1 MAEGRNAFA
10 RIGNMILTGTMSL
23 TAEKRAKKTIISSC
37 YYQGA
42 LKVTRPVYLDPDA
55 PSVYMMHV
63 GGGYL
68 DGDIYET
75 EIHVQSEAELS
86 VTTQSHTKVYKT
98 PKEPVQQ
105 RTAITLGKNSVLEYL
120 PDPLIAYEEARFSQ
134 ETKVS
139 MESGSVLI
147 YSDIVTPGWAPDGRF
162 FRYDWIRSKF
172 KVYKNEKLVMFDH
185 LKLEPDEQINGLMQ
199 MEGFTHTG
207 MLAVLHE
214 EITADRVDEIYEL
227 LTKLETKPKY
237 GISILSEPGF
247 LLRVLASSTQEIE
260 KVIFEVHRFIR
271 QTLLQKEEIRFR
283 KY

>member
-1 MAEGRNAFA
+1 MS
-10 RIGNMILTGTMSL
+10 LTGTMSL
-23 TAEKRAKKTIISSC
+23 TAEKRAEKTIISSC

-42 LKVTRPVYLDPDA
+42 MKVTRPVYLDPDA

-68 DGDIYET
+68 DGDTYET
-75 EIHVQSEAELS
+75 DIHVQPEAEIS

-120 PDPLIAYEEARFSQ
+120 PDPLIAYEAARFLQ
-134 ETKVS
+134 ETTVS
-139 MESGSVLI
+139 METGSVLI
-147 YSDIVTPGWAPDGRF
+147 YSDIVTPGWAPDGHF
-162 FRYDWIRSKF
+162 FRYDWIRSKL
-172 KVYKNEKLVMFDH
+172 KVYKNEKLVLFDH

-199 MEGFTHTG
+199 MEGYTHTG

-214 EITADRVDEIYEL
+214 DISADTVDEIYEL
-227 LTKLETKPKY
+227 LTTRETKARY
-237 GISILSEPGF
+237 GISMLSEPGF
-247 LLRVLASSTQEIE
+247 ILRVLAFSTKEVE
-260 KVIFEVHRFIR
+260 TLVFEVHRYIR
-271 QTLLQKEEIRFR
+271 QTLLQKEAIRFR